1 MTRYEELMSKSNFAL
16 EKAHEFRKKNEPDLA
31 NFFNNASKGYE
42 KQAKNLSYE
51 EAIRIVHPKEVKHGV
66 RI

>member
-31 NFFNNASKGYE
+31 NFFNNAAKGYE
-42 KQAKNLSYE
+42 HQAKSLPYE
-51 EAIRIVHPKEVKHGV
+51 EAIKTV
-66 RI
+66 RYQEA

>member
-42 KQAKNLSYE
+42 RQAKSLPYE
-51 EAIRIVHPKEVKHGV
+51 EAIKPVHFQEA
-66 RI
+66 

>member
-42 KQAKNLSYE
+42 RQAKSLPYE
-51 EAIRIVHPKEVKHGV
+51 EAIKPVHLQEA
-66 RI
+66 

>member
-1 MTRYEELMSKSNFAL
+1 MTKYEELMSKSNLAL

-42 KQAKNLSYE
+42 RKAKSLSYDK
-51 EAIRIVHPKEVKHGV
+51 ATQEVKHEV
-66 RI
+66 HV